1 VRTFVDPF
9 GRAWEVV
16 IGRASW
22 GTYLALFVPVN
33 RNEPVRQAPLNAVA
47 YADAI
52 AEIDAADD
60 TRLQTLL
67 DESQIKEE

>member
-16 IGRASW
+16 IGKASW

-33 RNEPVRQAPLNAVA
+33 RKEPVRQAPLGAVA
-47 YADAI
+47 HADAI
-52 AEIDAADD
+52 AEIDAMDE
-60 TRLQTLL
+60 TRLQMLL
-67 DESQIKEE
+67 DESQIKED